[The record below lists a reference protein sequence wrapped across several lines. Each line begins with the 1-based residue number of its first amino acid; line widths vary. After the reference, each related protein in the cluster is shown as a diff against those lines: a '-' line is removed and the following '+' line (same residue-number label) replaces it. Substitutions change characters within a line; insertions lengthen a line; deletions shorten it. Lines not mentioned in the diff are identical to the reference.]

1 MSLIEFTHNTCKT
14 KEIFNRQIIE
24 NFEKHFAMY
33 SFTTIK
39 NMPNIEVL
47 KDRQAYIIRGTDEE
61 CKEIIESLS
70 SFKCS
75 HFHATLSP
83 VFTMTKEGLII
94 EFIADGV

>member
-1 MSLIEFTHNTCKT
+1 MSLIDFTHNTCKN
-14 KEIFNRQIIE
+14 KDIFNKQILK

-47 KDRQAYIIRGTDEE
+47 DNSDAYIFRGTVEE
-61 CKEIIESLS
+61 CKEIINVLS

-75 HFHATLSP
+75 HFNDTLVP
-83 VFTMTKEGLII
+83 IFTLTEEGLII
-94 EFIADGV
+94 EFKVDGV